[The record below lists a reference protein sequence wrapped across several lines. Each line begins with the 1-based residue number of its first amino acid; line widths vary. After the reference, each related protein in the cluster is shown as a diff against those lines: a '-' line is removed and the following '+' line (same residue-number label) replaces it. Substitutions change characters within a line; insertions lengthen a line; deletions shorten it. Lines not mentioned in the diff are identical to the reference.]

1 MNRHEKRKLE
11 SLGSGVYKGKHRG
24 SKAGYHKGCFGSPG
38 IDVPKKETGRGNR
51 DQEAETKVKE
61 YMRIHPG
68 GVTAIELAENVGC
81 SPARAARIL
90 DNLSIIGEG
99 NKFLVYE
106 DDDFDPPIYYIGQ
119 DDQ

>member
-1 MNRHEKRKLE
+1 MTDK
-11 SLGSGVYKGKHRG
+11 YKAQHRG
-24 SKAGYHKGCFGSPG
+24 SKPGYSKGSFGSPG

-61 YMRIHPG
+61 YMRKHNQ
-68 GVTAIELAENVGC
+68 GVTAVEIAEHLQV
-81 SPARAARIL
+81 SQARAARIL
-90 DNLSIIGEG
+90 DNLSIIGED
-99 NKFLVYE
+99 NKFLIYE